1 MSRRLLAAALALG
14 CAHPPPAR
22 KVDIEG
28 PAVIVARLDLAGLW
42 DGALEDQAAGRWGDS
57 LEKLSR
63 YLEFDD
69 KPEGQM
75 RAAVAEHH
83 LDRVGDAAARL
94 HALAE
99 RQDAPPQLR
108 GEALLQEGVC
118 RIELGDRARGEPLLQ
133 SSLDLFAALAR
144 QEPVDPA
151 LFAQAEYWL
160 GEGYRGEFRARKLDP
175 SRMDDRALSDAL
187 EDKARLLLAAQ
198 DRYLRC
204 IRRGHGE
211 WATAA
216 GYHIGE
222 MYEELHDQLVSAPLP
237 PGLSEEQRASYRG
250 QLRERVRSLVQKAI
264 RVYEETLSVAERTG
278 ARGSYVEKTQAAL
291 QRMRRLL
298 LGQD

>member
-14 CAHPPPAR
+14 CAHPAPAH
-22 KVDIEG
+22 KVEIEE
-28 PAVIVARLDLAGLW
+28 PAVIVAGLDMAGLW
-42 DGALEDQAAGRWGDS
+42 DGALEDQAAGRWSDS

-83 LDRVGDAAARL
+83 LGRLGGAAARL
-94 HALAE
+94 HSLAE
-99 RQDAPPQLR
+99 RQDAPLALR

-118 RIELGDRARGEPLLQ
+118 RIELGERGRGEPLLQ
-133 SSLDLFAALAR
+133 KSLDLFAALAL

-151 LFAQAEYWL
+151 LPAQAEYWL
-160 GEGYRGEFRARKLDP
+160 GEGYRGELRARKLDP
-175 SRMDDRALSDAL
+175 SGMDDRALSDAL

-198 DRYLRC
+198 DHYLRC
-204 IRRGHGE
+204 IRRGDGD

-216 GYHIGE
+216 GFHIGE
-222 MYEELHDQLVSAPLP
+222 MYEELHDQLVSAPPP
-237 PGLSEEQRASYRG
+237 PGLSEEQRGAYRE
-250 QLRERVRSLVQKAI
+250 QLGERIKGLVQKAI
-264 RVYEETLSVAERTG
+264 RLYEETLSVAERTG
-278 ARGSYVEKTQAAL
+278 ARGPYLEKTQAAL

-298 LGQD
+298 LGQN